1 MKYKDGWHTICGYSV
16 YVENDRIV
24 RGIKLDRNKSPV
36 PAYPYRRD
44 KKNGG
49 WNKCSGVKV
58 DTFRRSENYS
68 MF

>member
-44 KKNGG
+44 NKNGG
-49 WNKCSGVKV
+49 CPFSQQ
-58 DTFRRSENYS
+58 R
-68 MF
+68 